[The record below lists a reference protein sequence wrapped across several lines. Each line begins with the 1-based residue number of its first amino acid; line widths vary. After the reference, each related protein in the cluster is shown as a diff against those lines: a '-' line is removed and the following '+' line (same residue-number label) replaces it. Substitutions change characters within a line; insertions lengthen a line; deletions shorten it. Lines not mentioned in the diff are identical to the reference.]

1 MSSPSSR
8 EAASRG
14 CVGSLGALT
23 EREREREREREVR
36 EVGATM
42 EDREV
47 SPDPV
52 REGAAT
58 KKSGLL
64 VGREGNGWE
73 GAVEGPPRRE
83 GRRQSS
89 LSEMGNTTMSPCP

>member
-1 MSSPSSR
+1 MR
-8 EAASRG
+8 EG
-14 CVGSLGALT
+14 
-23 EREREREREREVR
+23 
-36 EVGATM
+36 GATM

-58 KKSGLL
+58 EKSGLL

-73 GAVEGPPRRE
+73 GVVEGPPGRE
-83 GRRQSS
+83 GRRRSS
-89 LSEMGNTTMSPCP
+89 LSEIMGNTTMSPCP